1 MTLSVRLDTQLEKQL
16 TRLSK
21 RLHLSKSEIVKRSL
35 SEYLKSHTVEETPYS
50 LGADLFGAVGSGRP
64 DLSERRKEYIKA
76 KIRAK
81 NTR

>member
-1 MTLSVRLDTQLEKQL
+1 MTLSVRLDIQLEKQL

-21 RLHLSKSEIVKRSL
+21 HLHLSKSEIIKRSL
-35 SEYLKSHTVEETPYS
+35 SEYLKSHPVEETPYS
-50 LGADLFGAVGSGRP
+50 LGADLFEGEGSGKG
-64 DLSERRKEYIKA
+64 DLSERAKEYVKA